1 MADFQASTYEALG
14 PHVSSD
20 DMELTSFISFD
31 SRTHGYDDVDISNQH
46 GLTTSSAHK
55 LHQPLDVDHIELA
68 GLSHLQQSESTQYS
82 SVAMDTG
89 HRSAL
94 QRMGMYSVVTLAATT
109 IFMLLILSFLT
120 FLWTASHEN
129 SFWRLIIV
137 NSWAGGAV
145 TVSSLLLRT
154 AVDLQAGIAVGMLAA
169 IILETGH
176 VLLADS
182 AHVSRLRAGRAVP
195 IDIVVPYLKAIRYNP
210 PRDSNGFLRVFIVL
224 LLVVTTTL
232 LQFTSTMLVSDLSLG
247 VLPGTPQSENLR
259 FDFTYEWDDQRDV
272 WSYPNQIRAA
282 RPWQRNPS
290 AFPTFAEFSERIN
303 VPEHVDDTGELYRA
317 FLPFQDAASRETISR
332 YSGKALI
339 LDARISCQRPQ
350 IQQLHIDYDVFA
362 PYYVGTY
369 SNTADVPG
377 LLGSATSVP
386 FNCPHA
392 WIFERSSLTICQPSG
407 YRYGEAKLMS
417 SYEMANSGLA
427 LLRPGVVDLYRLMT
441 AQTLLTSSLMVHWQ
455 YGPTKAKTLQG
466 ISPPPRDTEHGLTF
480 RICHLHRILK
490 MST

>member
-1 MADFQASTYEALG
+1 MVDLQVSAYETLGHSASTQ
-14 PHVSSD
+14 D
-20 DMELTSFISFD
+20 IELTSFISLE
-31 SRTHGYDDVDISNQH
+31 SRAHDYDDVDLLDQCELTTPSAEALQEPLGLGHVEFASQLPLQPNEDTCISNF
-46 GLTTSSAHK
+46 
-55 LHQPLDVDHIELA
+55 P
-68 GLSHLQQSESTQYS
+68 
-82 SVAMDTG
+82 MDSG
-89 HRSAL
+89 HRSTVK
-94 QRMGMYSVVTLAATT
+94 RVGTYSVVTLASTT

-120 FLWTASHEN
+120 FLWTARHEN

-137 NSWAGGAV
+137 NGWAGGAV

-182 AHVSRLRAGRAVP
+182 AHVSRLRAGRAIPLDMV
-195 IDIVVPYLKAIRYNP
+195 IPYLEATRYNP
-210 PRDSNGFLRVFIVL
+210 PRGPSGFLRVFIVL

-247 VLPGTPQSENLR
+247 ILPGMPQSESLR
-259 FDFTYEWDDQRDV
+259 FDFTYEWDDQSHI
-272 WSYPNQIRAA
+272 WSSPNQFRAA
-282 RPWQRNPS
+282 KPWQRNPP

-427 LLRPGVVDLYRLMT
+427 LLRPGVMDLYRLMT

-455 YGPTKAKTLQG
+455 YGLTKAKTLQG

-480 RICHLHRILK
+480 RVCHLHRILK